1 MMSHSKI
8 KVLVQSNYSRMV
20 TGFGKNMKNILLAL
34 HKDPEIEVIEASNG
48 VPYGRDM
55 ATPWDSYGTYPSN
68 KKILKSVEGNAAKKR
83 AAQYGFYHIDEI
95 VEKCQP
101 DVFLGIEDIWAFR
114 EYENKPWWSKTKKII
129 WTTLDSLPIL
139 DHALEVEPKCD
150 QMLVWASFAEEA
162 MKELGHNTVS
172 TLHGAVDYSHFKPL
186 GNRNEL
192 RNLHG
197 LDSDFVIGFVF
208 KNQLRKSVPNLL
220 EGFVKFKANNPKV
233 SAKLLLHTDWGEKS
247 MGWDIPRYLKE
258 KDLEDGSVLATYVC
272 HKCGDYFIQPYSGED
287 KDCSSCGSKK
297 SVKTKNSG
305 KGVGEKELNEIYN
318 LMDVYC
324 HPFTSGGQE
333 LPIQEA
339 KAAGLITLVTDY
351 SCGTDSAYEHQGG
364 LPLAWNEYRE
374 PSTQFIKATTCPK
387 SICDRLHEVYTMSE
401 DRKSKLIETGIHYVK
416 EKFSVQNTVSQ
427 LKHFIKNVK
436 NRSDQG
442 KEKQTGNEK
451 PVKKTSFEDLLK
463 DVDKKDRIAVLMPE
477 SGGDILMINSLIENL
492 QDLYPDK
499 KIFFFT
505 KPEFFDFINDNPFV
519 HKVLPYNQQIDNL
532 LNLEGVA
539 EHEGFFEIAFLPNVG
554 TQKVLNYIHNGKDKN
569 QFELR

>member
-8 KVLVQSNYSRMV
+8 KVLVQSNYCRMV

-34 HKDPEIEVIEASNG
+34 HKDPDIEVFEASNG
-48 VPYGRDM
+48 VPYGRDTG
-55 ATPWDSYGTYPSN
+55 TPWESYGTYPSN
-68 KKILKSVEGNAAKKR
+68 PQILKLIEKEPVKKR
-83 AAQYGFYHIDEI
+83 AAQYGFYHIDDI
-95 VEKCQP
+95 VEKVKP

-114 EYENKPWWSKTKKII
+114 EYEKKKWWPKTKKII

-139 DHALEVEPKCD
+139 DQALETEPKCD

-162 MKELGHNTVS
+162 MKELGHKTVS
-172 TLHGAVDYSHFKPL
+172 TVHGAVDYSHFKPL
-186 GNRNEL
+186 ENRDEL

-220 EGFVKFKANNPKV
+220 EGFKRFKKRNPEI
-233 SAKLLLHTDWGEKS
+233 STKLLLHTDWGEKS

-258 KDLEDGSVLATYVC
+258 KELENGEVLATYVC
-272 HKCGDYFIQPYSGED
+272 HKCDDYFVQPYSGED
-287 KDCSSCGSKK
+287 KDCSSCGAEK
-297 SVKTKNSG
+297 SVKTKNSA

-374 PSTQFIKATTCPK
+374 PSTQFIKATTCPN
-387 SICDRLHEVYTMSE
+387 SICERLEEVYNMSE
-401 DRKSKLIETGIHYVK
+401 TSRSDLVKTGIEYVK
-416 EKFSVQNTVSQ
+416 KEFSVENTVSK
-427 LKHFIKNVK
+427 LKHFIKTVELK
-436 NRSDQG
+436 KEQEKSGQEG
-442 KEKQTGNEK
+442 KTENKKASLNE
-451 PVKKTSFEDLLK
+451 LLK
-463 DVDKKDRIAVLMPE
+463 DVPLKDRIAVVLPR
-477 SGGDILMINSLIENL
+477 SAGDVLIANSLMENL
-492 QDLYPDK
+492 QSLYPNK
-499 KIFFFT
+499 KIFFVT
-505 KPEFFDFINDNPFV
+505 NPEYYELINDNPFV
-519 HKVLPYNQQIDNL
+519 YKTIPYTESFENL
-532 LNLEGVA
+532 YSLEGQGP
-539 EHEGFFEIAFLPNVG
+539 HKGLFEIAFLPHCI
-554 TQKVLNYIHNGKDKN
+554 TQKTYSYTHNGKDKN